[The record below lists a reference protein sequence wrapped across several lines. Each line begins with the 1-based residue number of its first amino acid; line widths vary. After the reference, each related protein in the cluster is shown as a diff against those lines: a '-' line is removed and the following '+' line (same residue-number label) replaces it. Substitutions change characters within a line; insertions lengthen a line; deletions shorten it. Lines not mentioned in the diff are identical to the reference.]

1 MAATPTI
8 PTHNVAGCYTT
19 TTLGTTMMAQTI
31 GILSPGEMG
40 AAVGAVLHA
49 SDLEVLTWIEE
60 RSTTTRQRAEAAG
73 ISTVP
78 TLASLVERCDLVLSI
93 LAPAH
98 ARALAQTIGNAA
110 RTSGNTTTLA
120 DCNAIAPRTV
130 KMIEADLGGSGVT
143 FLDAGIIGGPPRTD
157 YAPRFYV
164 SGPSAPLLEALDG
177 RGIEVINVGSVT
189 GRASAVK
196 MCYAAM
202 TKGTTALRTALLVAA
217 QRLDVYDDLV
227 AEFAYSQ
234 GDALAAAEH
243 DTQRLSNVAARWVG
257 EMEEIAQTF
266 DSVGVT
272 PDFHTGSAWTFR
284 EVATADIKT
293 QNPKLPLADA
303 IEQIANLETGR

>member
-1 MAATPTI
+1 
-8 PTHNVAGCYTT
+8 
-19 TTLGTTMMAQTI
+19 MMAQTI

-40 AAVGAVLHA
+40 AAVGAVLRA
-49 SDLEVLTWIEE
+49 SGLEVLTWIEE
-60 RSTTTRQRAEAAG
+60 RTTTTRQRADAAG

-78 TLASLVERCDLVLSI
+78 SVASLVDRCDLVLSI

-98 ARALAQTIGNAA
+98 ARALAQTIGDAA
-110 RTSGNTTTLA
+110 RASGSTTTLA
-120 DCNAIAPRTV
+120 DCNAIAPGTV
-130 KMIEADLGGSGVT
+130 KFIEANLVGSGVT

-164 SGPSAPLLEALDG
+164 SGPSASLLEALDG
-177 RGIEVINVGSVT
+177 RGIEVVNAGSVT

-227 AEFAYSQ
+227 DELAHSQ
-234 GDALAAAEH
+234 RDALAAAER
-243 DTQRLSNVAARWVG
+243 DTQRLPNVASRWIG

-272 PDFHTGSAWTFR
+272 PHFHTGAAWTFR
-284 EVATADIKT
+284 EVAAVGVDTGDS
-293 QNPKLPLADA
+293 KLPLADL
-303 IEQIANLETGR
+303 IERIASPETDR

>member
-1 MAATPTI
+1 MP
-8 PTHNVAGCYTT
+8 
-19 TTLGTTMMAQTI
+19 LGTTMMAQTI

-49 SDLEVLTWIEE
+49 RGLEVLTWIDG

-78 TLASLVERCDLVLSI
+78 SLASLIERCDLVLSI

-98 ARALAQTIGNAA
+98 AHALAQMIGDAA
-110 RTSGNTTTLA
+110 RASGNTTTLA
-120 DCNAIAPRTV
+120 DCNAIAPKTV
-130 KMIEADLGGSGVT
+130 AQIETELDGSGVT

-164 SGPSAPLLEALDG
+164 SGPSASLLETLDG
-177 RGIEVINVGSVT
+177 RGIEVINVGSET

-217 QRLDVYDDLV
+217 QRLAVYDDLV
-227 AEFAYSQ
+227 AELAHSQ
-234 GDALAAAEH
+234 NDALTAAER
-243 DTQRLSNVAARWVG
+243 DAQRLPHVAERWIG

-266 DSVGVT
+266 DSVAVT
-272 PDFHTGSAWTFR
+272 SDFHTGAAWTFR
-284 EVATADIKT
+284 EVATADIKA
-293 QNPKLPLADA
+293 QGSKMPLADA
-303 IEQIANLETGR
+303 IKQIANPETGR

>member
-1 MAATPTI
+1 
-8 PTHNVAGCYTT
+8 
-19 TTLGTTMMAQTI
+19 MMAQTI

-40 AAVGAVLHA
+40 AAVGAVLRA
-49 SDLEVLTWIEE
+49 SGLEVLTWIEE
-60 RSTTTRQRAEAAG
+60 RSATTRQRADAAG
-73 ISTVP
+73 ISPVP
-78 TLASLVERCDLVLSI
+78 SVASLIDRCDLVLSI
-93 LAPAH
+93 LAPAY
-98 ARALAQTIGNAA
+98 ARALAQTIGDAA
-110 RTSGNTTTLA
+110 RASGSTTTLA

-130 KMIEADLGGSGVT
+130 KLIETNLVGSGVT

-177 RGIEVINVGSVT
+177 RGIDVVNVGSVT

-202 TKGTTALRTALLVAA
+202 TKGTTALRTALLMAA

-227 AEFAYSQ
+227 AELAHSQ
-234 GDALAAAEH
+234 RDALAAAER
-243 DTQRLSNVAARWVG
+243 DTQRLPNVASRWIG

-272 PDFHTGSAWTFR
+272 PHFHTGAAWTFR
-284 EVATADIKT
+284 EVAAAGVDIG
-293 QNPKLPLADA
+293 NSKLPLADS
-303 IEQIANLETGR
+303 IERIACPETDR

>member
-1 MAATPTI
+1 
-8 PTHNVAGCYTT
+8 
-19 TTLGTTMMAQTI
+19 MMAQTI

-40 AAVGAVLHA
+40 SAVGAVLHA
-49 SDLEVLTWIEE
+49 SGLEVLTWIEG
-60 RSTTTRQRAEAAG
+60 RSSTTRQRTEAAG

-78 TLASLVERCDLVLSI
+78 SLASLIERCDLVLSI

-98 ARALAQTIGNAA
+98 AHALAQMIGDTA
-110 RTSGNTTTLA
+110 RASGNTTTLA

-130 KMIEADLGGSGVT
+130 AQIETELNGSGIT

-164 SGPSAPLLEALDG
+164 SGSSASVLEALDG

-202 TKGTTALRTALLVAA
+202 TKGTTALRTALLIAA
-217 QRLDVYDDLV
+217 QRLAVYDDLV
-227 AEFAYSQ
+227 AELAHSQ
-234 GDALAAAEH
+234 NDALTAAER
-243 DTQRLSNVAARWVG
+243 DAQRLPNVAGRWIG
-257 EMEEIAQTF
+257 EMEEIALTF

-272 PDFHTGSAWTFR
+272 PDFHTGAAWTFR
-284 EVATADIKT
+284 EVAAADIKT
-293 QNPKLPLADA
+293 QNPKLPLDDA
-303 IEQIANLETGR
+303 IEQITNPETSR